1 MVTADTREPTA
12 PLPTSRYP
20 PSLKESNPARYRYK
34 IEAIKAISD
43 DVAALFD
50 ENASRT
56 MRYLLI
62 PAITSKPRGH
72 ASYDDRLESVCA
84 NVAERFSFVDSAC
97 ILDIDREISIAHRG
111 GTRDVEEILMHVKVT
126 EGFDLSGYGKAY
138 LFDDVITTGAHFKAC
153 QKAIFESYGI
163 KAGGIFW
170 ARSESWSESQARE
183 RDIEYREFMK
193 TLNSE

>member
-1 MVTADTREPTA
+1 MSSLKPGGSWISRIDYGCHRFIDSDDACAYKMVRERHRDGDSGY
-12 PLPTSRYP
+12 SRAYSTVANFKIP

-97 ILDIDREISIAHRG
+97 ILDIDREISIAHHG

-126 EGFDLSGYGKAY
+126 EGFDLSGKPIYS
-138 LFDDVITTGAHFKAC
+138 TT
-153 QKAIFESYGI
+153 
-163 KAGGIFW
+163 
-170 ARSESWSESQARE
+170 
-183 RDIEYREFMK
+183 
-193 TLNSE
+193 